1 MFNDTLGKYDTAIP
15 IRQLMQQHRVDISL
29 MDFVAWSPQACKEL
43 KRMCTRVSKKRER
56 KQNASSGGQ
65 PQVPQ
70 QAIPL
75 LQQPFVPQIPQL
87 PQYSQFPM
95 QQLAGP
101 AQFQLAMQ
109 APPYQTQPLQQAATQ
124 SQTQQQV
131 LIKVLSQQ
139 SFSLPPHSSAAQSS
153 SLAVYRT
160 EAERAWAER
169 HTRALSSK
177 LGKDKQY
184 RIEVTIKKENGKRLP
199 YRPRVRHQCDF
210 AGLGKLAWQ
219 ITLA

>member
-1 MFNDTLGKYDTAIP
+1 
-15 IRQLMQQHRVDISL
+15 
-29 MDFVAWSPQACKEL
+29 
-43 KRMCTRVSKKRER
+43 
-56 KQNASSGGQ
+56 
-65 PQVPQ
+65 
-70 QAIPL
+70 
-75 LQQPFVPQIPQL
+75 
-87 PQYSQFPM
+87 
-95 QQLAGP
+95 
-101 AQFQLAMQ
+101 MQ